1 MTSPDQIAAD
11 PLTAISHSRHLALE
25 LSETLKL
32 AIPLALTQLGQI
44 AMMTTDIAMIGRL
57 GSEAMAAAALAHTVF
72 FVSFTFGMGLVS
84 AVAPLAAQAF
94 GARNPH
100 LIRRSLRVGMW
111 AALLMSLPMM
121 ALLLRGEQILLMLG
135 QAPTSAHLAQQYLL
149 GLAWGMLPA
158 LWFMAIRGFMSAV
171 NRPEPI
177 LWITLAA
184 IPANA
189 ALVYVLLYGAF
200 GLPELG
206 LFGVGLASSIVNLA
220 TFLAGLWFATRRRP
234 FRKYHVLGHFWR
246 TDWQLMRKLVI
257 IGAPISISFLLE
269 YGLFGAAGLLMGVIS
284 TTALAA
290 HQIALQVAAILYM
303 VPFGISM
310 AATVRVG
317 HAVGRG
323 DAGGVRR
330 AGYIATWLGIVLAAI
345 LTLAVIISRFGIA
358 EVFLGESTDTTAELS
373 ATLLLVGST
382 LFIAD
387 AIQTIAAGALR
398 GMNDTRIPL
407 LFAVLSYWLIGFAC
421 ACWLGFWTS
430 SGAVGVWIGLS
441 VGTAIFAILLLLRF
455 RALTSKLTFSMT
467 VREITPAVDA
477 DTLLSGAQFADAFCV
492 EVADRDLDAR
502 RAAERMMARQPRW
515 AEALVS
521 LRNFLV
527 SPLGLKTS
535 GATPGAP
542 REMIGIFPVV
552 SETPDRL
559 IAGFNDSHLDFR
571 VVVDVTTPGGI
582 RQVTLTTLV
591 KTHNWTGA
599 HLSRDHPP
607 VSPADRARFAASGD
621 NLRRWL
627 TEPALR

>member
-1 MTSPDQIAAD
+1 MLEKVEATPIAPPTSGAVPG
-11 PLTAISHSRHLALE
+11 RHLALE

-32 AIPLALTQLGQI
+32 AVPLALTQLGQI

-100 LIRRSLRVGMW
+100 LIRRSLRVGLW

-121 ALLLRGEQILLMLG
+121 AILLRGEHILLMLG
-135 QAPTSAHLAQQYLL
+135 QAPASVQLAQQYLL
-149 GLAWGMLPA
+149 GLAWGILPA

-200 GLPELG
+200 GMPELG
-206 LFGVGLASSIVNLA
+206 LFGVGLASSIVNAA

-246 TDWQLMRKLVI
+246 IDWQLMRQLVV

-303 VPFGISM
+303 VPFGIAM

-317 HAVGRG
+317 HAIGRS

-330 AGYIATWLGIVLAAI
+330 AGYVATWLGIVLAAI

-358 EVFLGESTDTTAELS
+358 EIFLGENTDATAELS

-382 LFIAD
+382 FFIAD
-387 AIQTIAAGALR
+387 AIQTVAAGSLR

-407 LFAVLSYWLIGFAC
+407 LFAILSYWLIGFPC
-421 ACWLGFWTS
+421 ACWLGFWTPL
-430 SGAVGVWIGLS
+430 GAVGVWIGLS
-441 VGTAIFAILLLLRF
+441 VGTAVYATLLLLRF
-455 RALTSKLTFSMT
+455 GRLTSKL
-467 VREITPAVDA
+467 
-477 DTLLSGAQFADAFCV
+477 AF
-492 EVADRDLDAR
+492 
-502 RAAERMMARQPRW
+502 
-515 AEALVS
+515 
-521 LRNFLV
+521 
-527 SPLGLKTS
+527 
-535 GATPGAP
+535 
-542 REMIGIFPVV
+542 
-552 SETPDRL
+552 
-559 IAGFNDSHLDFR
+559 
-571 VVVDVTTPGGI
+571 
-582 RQVTLTTLV
+582 
-591 KTHNWTGA
+591 
-599 HLSRDHPP
+599 
-607 VSPADRARFAASGD
+607 
-621 NLRRWL
+621 
-627 TEPALR
+627 